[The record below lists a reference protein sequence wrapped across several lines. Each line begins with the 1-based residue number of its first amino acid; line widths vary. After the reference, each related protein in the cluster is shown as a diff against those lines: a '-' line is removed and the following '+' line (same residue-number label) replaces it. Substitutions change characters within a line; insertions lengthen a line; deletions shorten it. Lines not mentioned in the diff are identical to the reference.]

1 MTTRQRHSR
10 GGMAP
15 TGVTEAVAQARQ
27 CHPRGLPTI
36 GRHGHGKDLEPGLA
50 VRLVGHTN
58 AVGPAVVGEGQ
69 AMVQSEAQ
77 L

>member
-1 MTTRQRHSR
+1 MTTVQRHSR
-10 GGMAP
+10 GGMVP
-15 TGVTEAVAQARQ
+15 TGVTEAMAQARQ

-36 GRHGHGKDLEPGLA
+36 RRHSRGKDLEPGLA
-50 VRLVGHTN
+50 VRLVGQTN